1 MFLTI
6 RRDWS
11 RTRCLK
17 RENDI
22 PTSILMAIQDVT
34 EMKKAELQSRS
45 AIEDTYRAAQAASE
59 AKRTFLFNMSHDMR
73 TPMNAIM
80 GFSRLLE
87 QNADRPDK
95 VRKYSAKINSAGY
108 HLLDLINEVLD
119 ISKIESG
126 KQTLTIAEFS
136 LHELISELAAVTRT
150 LAREKEQTF
159 LVELSN
165 TEQDR
170 LMGDRLRLNEI
181 LMNLLSNA
189 IKYTPKKGCIK
200 LTVKSLPQ
208 ITPGYVRLCFL
219 VSDNGIQGTGL
230 GMTIVKSLV
239 DLMGGTI
246 QVKSVKGQGSTF
258 RIELELRPAKDKPLS
273 GESSET
279 ASHYDLTGLRLLAA
293 EDNDIN
299 AEILAEL
306 LKPEGIIC
314 ERAVDGREAV
324 TLFKEKPPGYYDG
337 ILMDIQ
343 MPEMDGYEAARAIRA
358 LDRSDAAAIPI
369 LAMTANAFAEDVQ
382 KALQAGMNGHIAK
395 PVDMEVLNAALTYS
409 FLLFIAQKGCRKKLP
424 ASHDKQTCPRAGMSR
439 QHCHHIRHFHLLVNQ
454 TVFIHPVDVLL
465 PAFFCLA

>member
-1 MFLTI
+1 
-6 RRDWS
+6 
-11 RTRCLK
+11 
-17 RENDI
+17 
-22 PTSILMAIQDVT
+22 
-34 EMKKAELQSRS
+34 
-45 AIEDTYRAAQAASE
+45 
-59 AKRTFLFNMSHDMR
+59 MSHDMR

-126 KQTLTIAEFS
+126 
-136 LHELISELAAVTRT
+136 
-150 LAREKEQTF
+150 
-159 LVELSN
+159 
-165 TEQDR
+165 
-170 LMGDRLRLNEI
+170 
-181 LMNLLSNA
+181 
-189 IKYTPKKGCIK
+189 
-200 LTVKSLPQ
+200 
-208 ITPGYVRLCFL
+208 
-219 VSDNGIQGTGL
+219 
-230 GMTIVKSLV
+230 
-239 DLMGGTI
+239 
-246 QVKSVKGQGSTF
+246 
-258 RIELELRPAKDKPLS
+258 KPLS

-369 LAMTANAFAEDVQ
+369 LAMTANAFAEDVR

-395 PVDMEVLNAALTYS
+395 PMDMEVLNAAL
-409 FLLFIAQKGCRKKLP
+409 GKLI
-424 ASHDKQTCPRAGMSR
+424 Q
-439 QHCHHIRHFHLLVNQ
+439 
-454 TVFIHPVDVLL
+454 
-465 PAFFCLA
+465 